1 MIGFKQFVEENNLK
15 EDMTAGDAGGNPEK
29 IAAGETSGSI
39 TNRGPSI
46 VGKENAR
53 RRKTVL
59 SIIMFIVGLLSAII
73 GVVVFGLSGHK
84 TKTEKLSEITMY
96 VGVVLILL
104 SVALK

>member
-1 MIGFKQFVEENNLK
+1 ML
-15 EDMTAGDAGGNPEK
+15 
-29 IAAGETSGSI
+29 AAILRRSQQGK
-39 TNRGPSI
+39 RADLLPI
-46 VGKENAR
+46 VDLAWWVKKNAR